1 MMRLDG
7 TLAPRTPGRAG
18 GTIGGTIGGAA
29 VTALALGGMALV
41 GNPSLLPAQQG
52 PPPPMEARSISFPEF
67 ERFTLGNGIEVVVLS
82 YGTQPV
88 ASIRLYQR
96 GGSSL
101 AAPER
106 AGVAGLASTVLT
118 RGTTSRSAL
127 DISETIEGV
136 GGTLTAGAGQDF
148 MNVSATVLSEHLE
161 VAFELLA
168 DVARNADFPE
178 GEVEIARRQTLSS
191 LQAQL
196 GQPQAIAGR
205 HFNRILYGDDHPYGI
220 SPSPESVAA
229 ITRDDLVA
237 FRDRA
242 LQPEGALLM
251 VAGAVD
257 RDEIERLANRH
268 LGDWTGRPAA
278 PPVLATP
285 GEIQE
290 PRIYLVHRPGS
301 VQSVVLAG
309 RPGVAG
315 DSPDFAA
322 IEVANRVLGGGADS
336 RLFRILR
343 EERGWTYGAYSSVSR
358 PAGTGLFTASAEV
371 RTPVTDST
379 VVELLLQMDRMGSEP
394 VPPDELDAARNYLA
408 GSFPLQLETAG
419 QVAGRLATAL
429 LLDRDVEE
437 ISDFPARIRAVSS
450 EAVQEVGARVM
461 RPERSV
467 VVVVGDGAQVL
478 EALEAIAPVTLM
490 DIQGE
495 PLDRSEILSPA
506 DAEVSWDASRL
517 EEGVRRYELLVQ
529 GNPAGTASYRLER
542 EGDDW
547 VSTTTMAQPGGGAQ
561 ESVLRFGATD
571 FAPRSLRQS
580 QSGGG
585 LRIEVQIDVVDG
597 RMIGKASLPAQL
609 GGEREIDEDAEGL
622 LLPGMDEWAMA
633 AARLEDGTRLRIP
646 YLDVIQGQGTV
657 VEARVVGREE
667 VEVPAGTFDCWRV
680 EVTGE
685 QGTVTLFL
693 RAEGPHIL
701 VRQEFPGQ
709 PVALELTGVSPL

>member
-1 MMRLDG
+1 MKRLPAVP
-7 TLAPRTPGRAG
+7 APG
-18 GTIGGTIGGAA
+18 GVGAA
-29 VTALALGGMALV
+29 LGAVRGAALAGLALAGFAV
-41 GNPSLLPAQQG
+41 AANPALLQAQQD
-52 PPPPMEARSISFPEF
+52 PPPPLEARAISFPDF
-67 ERFTLGNGIEVVVLS
+67 ERFTLGNGIEVVVLT

-101 AAPER
+101 APPEQ
-106 AGVAGLASTVLT
+106 AGVAGLASTILT

-127 DISETIEGV
+127 EISEAIEGV
-136 GGTLTAGAGQDF
+136 GGSLAAGAGQDV
-148 MNVSATVLSEHLE
+148 MNVSATVLAEHLE

-178 GEVEIARRQTLSS
+178 GEVEIARRQTLSG
-191 LQAQL
+191 LHAQL
-196 GQPQAIAGR
+196 GQPQAIASR

-220 SPSPESVAA
+220 SPTPESVAA

-257 RDEIERLANRH
+257 RAEVERLAERY
-268 LGDWTGRPAA
+268 LGDWTGRPEAPPATAA
-278 PPVLATP
+278 PLEVPDT
-285 GEIQE
+285 
-290 PRIYLVHRPGS
+290 RIYLIHRPGS

-309 RPGVAG
+309 QPGVPG
-315 DSPDFAA
+315 DAPDFAA

-343 EERGWTYGAYSSVSR
+343 EERGWTYGAYSTVTR
-358 PAGTGLFTASAEV
+358 PAGTGLFLASAEV

-379 VVELLLQMDRMGSEP
+379 VIELLHQMERMGSEP
-394 VPPDELDAARNYLA
+394 VPSDELDAARNYLA

-419 QVAGRLATAL
+419 QIAGRLATAL

-437 ISDFPARIRAVSS
+437 ISDFPARIRAVSPES
-450 EAVQEVGARVM
+450 VQDVGSRVM
-461 RPERSV
+461 RPERAV

-478 EALEAIAPVTLM
+478 EALEAIAPVTLV
-490 DIQGE
+490 DIHGE
-495 PLDRSEILSPA
+495 PMERSEILEPA
-506 DAEVSWDASRL
+506 DAEAAWDASRL

-529 GNPAGTASYRLER
+529 GTPAGSASYRLER
-542 EGDDW
+542 EDDAW
-547 VSTTTMAQPGGGAQ
+547 VSTATMTQPGGGAQ
-561 ESVLRFGATD
+561 ETVLRFGATD

-585 LRIEVQIDVVDG
+585 LRIEVEVDVVDG
-597 RMIGKASLPAQL
+597 RMTGSASLPPQL
-609 GGEREIDEDAEGL
+609 GGDREIDLPADGL
-622 LLPGMDEWAMA
+622 LLPGMDELAMA
-633 AARLEDGTRLRIP
+633 AATLEDGSRLRLR
-646 YLDVIQGQGTV
+646 YLDVLQGEATV
-657 VEARVVGREE
+657 VEARVVGREQIE
-667 VEVPAGTFDCWRV
+667 VAAGTFDCWRV

-685 QGTVTLFL
+685 QDTLTLFL

-701 VRQEFPGQ
+701 VKQEFPGQ
-709 PVALELTGVSPL
+709 PLTLELSGVSPL